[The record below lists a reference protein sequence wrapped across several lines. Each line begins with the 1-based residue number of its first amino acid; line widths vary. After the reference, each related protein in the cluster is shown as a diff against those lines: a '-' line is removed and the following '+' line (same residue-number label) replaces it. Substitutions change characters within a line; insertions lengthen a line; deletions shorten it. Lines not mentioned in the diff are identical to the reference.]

1 MAPDI
6 DLTGLMIKTEALNVG
21 YNGVPLIYDI
31 ALSAARGEIITLIGP
46 NGSGKTTILRT
57 IARQLAP
64 IAGTV
69 MIDGRDIMTLSG
81 KEIATRM
88 AVVLTERIRPDL
100 MTCYEFVSAGRYPYT
115 GNFGLLTDRDREA
128 VSAALEL
135 VNAAEISD
143 RYVSEISDGQYQRL
157 LIARAVCQE
166 PEIIVLDEPTSFLDI
181 KHKKELLEIL
191 SGMSKTKGVSVIMSL
206 HEIDLAE
213 RISDRIVCV
222 KGDRI
227 AAYGTP
233 DEIFAGSV
241 IPDLYGIDPG
251 SYDALL
257 GKLELSA
264 PEGRMRCFVIGGN
277 GTGIPFYRELQ
288 KKGIPFAA
296 GILMPNDIDVS
307 VASPLAG
314 RLICTDLFMPAD
326 DAQKHEAE
334 ELIDGMDFVVACG
347 CPEGEYN
354 RVNGELER
362 YAQSAG
368 KTIVRSLEEL
378 REVLA

>member
-1 MAPDI
+1 MAPDREK
-6 DLTGLMIKTEALNVG
+6 TGPMIGAEALSVG
-21 YNGVPLIYDI
+21 YNGIPLISDI

-69 MIDGRDIMTLSG
+69 LIEGNDIKTLSG
-81 KEIATRM
+81 RQIATKM

-115 GNFGLLTDRDREA
+115 GSFGLLTDTDKQA
-128 VSAALEL
+128 VSDALRL
-135 VNAAEISD
+135 VNASEISD

-157 LIARAVCQE
+157 LIARAVCQD

-181 KHKKELLEIL
+181 RHKKELLEIL
-191 SGMSKTKGVSVIMSL
+191 SSMSKSKGLSVIMSL

-233 DEIFAGSV
+233 DEIFAGDT
-241 IPDLYGIDPG
+241 IPELYGIKDG

-257 GKLELSA
+257 GKLELAA
-264 PEGRMRCFVIGGN
+264 PEGPIRCFVIGGG

-288 KKGIPFAA
+288 KKGTAFAA
-296 GILMPNDIDVS
+296 GILMPNDTDVS
-307 VASPLAG
+307 VASSLAG
-314 RLICTDLFMPAD
+314 RLICTEPFMPATQE
-326 DAQKHEAE
+326 QKKEAM
-334 ELIDGMDFVVACG
+334 ELIDSSGFVVVCG
-347 CPEGEYN
+347 CPAGEYN
-354 RVNGELER
+354 RVNSELEE
-362 YAQSAG
+362 YAAGAG
-368 KTIVRSLEEL
+368 KRIVRSLKEL
-378 REVLA
+378 REVLS

>member
-1 MAPDI
+1 MALDK
-6 DLTGLMIKTEALNVG
+6 DLSISRISTEGLTVG
-21 YNGVPLIYDI
+21 YNGVPLISDI

-46 NGSGKTTILRT
+46 NGSGKSTILKT
-57 IARQLAP
+57 IARQLSS

-69 MIDGRDIMTLSG
+69 YIEGKDMKALSG
-81 KEIATRM
+81 KEIAKKM

-115 GNFGLLTDRDREA
+115 GSFGLLTDKDREA
-128 VSAALEL
+128 IASALEL
-135 VNAAEISD
+135 VNASDISD
-143 RYVSEISDGQYQRL
+143 RYVSEISDGQYQRI

-191 SGMSKTKGVSVIMSL
+191 LGMSKSKGVSVIMSL

-213 RISDRIVCV
+213 RVSDMIVCV

-233 DEIFAGSV
+233 DEIFTGST
-241 IPDLYGIDPG
+241 ITDLYGIDAK
-251 SYDALL
+251 SYDTLL
-257 GKLELSA
+257 GKMELSA
-264 PEGRMRCFVIGGN
+264 PEGQMRCFVIGGN

-307 VASPLAG
+307 VASSLAG
-314 RLICTDLFMPAD
+314 KIICTEPFMPAD
-326 DAQKHEAE
+326 DVQREEAE
-334 ELIDGMDFVVACG
+334 KLIDISEFIIVCG
-347 CPEGEYN
+347 CPTGEYN
-354 RVNGELER
+354 KINNMLEQ
-362 YAQSAG
+362 YAISSG
-368 KTIVRSLEEL
+368 KTVIRSLGDL
-378 REVLA
+378 REVL

>member
-1 MAPDI
+1 MADK
-6 DLTGLMIKTEALNVG
+6 LKTDASRISTESLAVG
-21 YNGVPLIYDI
+21 YGGEPLIRDI
-31 ALSAARGEIITLIGP
+31 ALSAEKGEIITLIGP

-64 IAGTV
+64 LFGTV
-69 MIDGRDIMTLSG
+69 FIEGRNMKALSG
-81 KEIATRM
+81 REIAREM

-115 GNFGLLTDRDREA
+115 GRFGLLTDRDREE
-128 VSAALEL
+128 VERALKL
-135 VNAAEISD
+135 VNAYEISD
-143 RYVSEISDGQYQRL
+143 RYVSEISDGQYQRI

-166 PEIIVLDEPTSFLDI
+166 PDIIVLDEPTSFLDI

-191 SGMSKTKGVSVIMSL
+191 SSMAKQKGVAVLMSL

-227 AAYGTP
+227 AAYGAP
-233 DEIFAGSV
+233 DEIFAGNTIS
-241 IPDLYGIDPG
+241 DLYGIDPG
-251 SYDALL
+251 SYDSLL

-264 PEGRMRCFVIGGN
+264 PKGDIRCFVIGGN

-288 KKGIPFAA
+288 KKNYAFAA

-307 VASPLAG
+307 VASSLAA
-314 RLICTDLFMPAD
+314 RVVCTEPFMPATD
-326 DAQKHEAE
+326 GQREEAE
-334 ELIDGMDFVVACG
+334 RLIDISEVVVIAG
-347 CPEGEYN
+347 CPKGEYN
-354 RVNGELER
+354 AVNSVLEQ
-362 YAQSAG
+362 YAISKG
-368 KTIVRSLEEL
+368 KTVVRSLSGL
-378 REVLA
+378 REVL

>member
-1 MAPDI
+1 MADK
-6 DLTGLMIKTEALNVG
+6 LKTDASRISTESLAVG
-21 YNGVPLIYDI
+21 YGGIPLIRDI
-31 ALSAARGEIITLIGP
+31 ALSAEKGEIITLIGP

-64 IAGTV
+64 LFGT
-69 MIDGRDIMTLSG
+69 IFIEGRNMKALSG
-81 KEIATRM
+81 REIAREM

-115 GNFGLLTDRDREA
+115 GRFGLLTDRDREE
-128 VSAALEL
+128 VERALKL
-135 VNAAEISD
+135 VNAYEISD
-143 RYVSEISDGQYQRL
+143 RYVSEISDGQYQRI

-166 PEIIVLDEPTSFLDI
+166 PDIIVLDEPTSFLDI

-191 SGMSKTKGVSVIMSL
+191 SSMAKQKGVSVLMSL

-227 AAYGTP
+227 AAYGAP
-233 DEIFAGSV
+233 DEIFAGST
-241 IPDLYGIDPG
+241 ISDLYGIDPG
-251 SYDALL
+251 SYDSLL

-264 PEGRMRCFVIGGN
+264 PKGNIRCFVIGGN

-288 KKGIPFAA
+288 KKNYAFAA

-307 VASPLAG
+307 VASSLAA
-314 RLICTDLFMPAD
+314 RVVCTEPFMPATD
-326 DAQKHEAE
+326 GQREEAE
-334 ELIDGMDFVVACG
+334 RLIDISEVVVIAG
-347 CPEGEYN
+347 CPKGEYN
-354 RVNGELER
+354 AVNSVLEQ
-362 YAQSAG
+362 YAISKG
-368 KTIVRSLEEL
+368 KTVVRSLSGL
-378 REVLA
+378 REVL

>member
-1 MAPDI
+1 MADNKQE
-6 DLTGLMIKTEALNVG
+6 LTARISTESLSVG
-21 YNGVPLIYDI
+21 YGGIPLIRDI
-31 ALSAARGEIITLIGP
+31 ALSAGRGEIITLIGP

-64 IAGTV
+64 LFGTV
-69 MIDGRDIMTLSG
+69 FIEGRNMKALSG
-81 KEIATRM
+81 REIAREM

-115 GNFGLLTDRDREA
+115 GRFGLLTDRDREE
-128 VSAALEL
+128 VERALKL
-135 VNAAEISD
+135 VNAYEISD
-143 RYVSEISDGQYQRL
+143 RYVSEISDGQYQRI

-166 PEIIVLDEPTSFLDI
+166 PDIIVLDEPTSFLDI

-191 SGMSKTKGVSVIMSL
+191 SSMAKQKGVAVLMSL

-227 AAYGTP
+227 AAYGAP
-233 DEIFAGSV
+233 DEIFAGST
-241 IPDLYGIDPG
+241 ISDLYGIDPG
-251 SYDALL
+251 SYDSLL

-264 PEGRMRCFVIGGN
+264 PKGDIRCFVIGGN

-288 KKGIPFAA
+288 KKNYAFAA

-307 VASPLAG
+307 VASSLAA
-314 RLICTDLFMPAD
+314 RVVCTEPFMPATD
-326 DAQKHEAE
+326 GQREEAE
-334 ELIDGMDFVVACG
+334 RLIDISEVVVIAG
-347 CPEGEYN
+347 CPKGEYN
-354 RVNGELER
+354 AVNSVLEQ
-362 YAQSAG
+362 YAISKG
-368 KTIVRSLEEL
+368 KTVVRSLSGL
-378 REVLA
+378 REVL

>member
-1 MAPDI
+1 MALDK
-6 DLTGLMIKTEALNVG
+6 DLSISRISTEGLTVG
-21 YNGVPLIYDI
+21 YNGVPLISDI

-46 NGSGKTTILRT
+46 NGSGKSTILKT
-57 IARQLAP
+57 IARQLSS

-69 MIDGRDIMTLSG
+69 YIEGKDMKALSG
-81 KEIATRM
+81 KEIAKKM

-115 GNFGLLTDRDREA
+115 GSFGLLTDKDREA
-128 VSAALEL
+128 IASALEL
-135 VNAAEISD
+135 VNASDISD
-143 RYVSEISDGQYQRL
+143 RYVSEISDGQYQRI

-191 SGMSKTKGVSVIMSL
+191 SGMSKSKGVSVIMSL

-213 RISDRIVCV
+213 RVSDRIVCV

-233 DEIFAGSV
+233 DEIFTGST
-241 IPDLYGIDPG
+241 ITDLYGIDAK
-251 SYDALL
+251 SYDTLL
-257 GKLELSA
+257 GKMELSA
-264 PEGRMRCFVIGGN
+264 PEGQMRCFVIGGN

-307 VASPLAG
+307 VASSLAG
-314 RLICTDLFMPAD
+314 KIICTEPFMPAD
-326 DAQKHEAE
+326 DVQREEAE
-334 ELIDGMDFVVACG
+334 KLIDISEFIIVCG
-347 CPEGEYN
+347 CPTGEYN
-354 RVNGELER
+354 KINNMLEQ
-362 YAQSAG
+362 YAISSG
-368 KTIVRSLEEL
+368 KTVIRSLGDL
-378 REVLA
+378 REVL

>member
-1 MAPDI
+1 MPDKYLPDPKI
-6 DLTGLMIKTEALNVG
+6 STGDLTVG
-21 YNGVPLIYDI
+21 YGGVPLISDI
-31 ALSAARGEIITLIGP
+31 ALSASRGEIITLIGP

-57 IARQLAP
+57 IARQLSS
-64 IAGTV
+64 ISGTV
-69 MIDGRDIMTLSG
+69 FIDGKDIKTLSGRDI
-81 KEIATRM
+81 ARQM
-88 AVVLTERIRPDL
+88 AVVLTERVRPDL

-115 GNFGLLTDRDREA
+115 GSFGLLTDRDREA
-128 VSAALEL
+128 VDSALEI
-135 VNAAEISD
+135 VNASSIAD
-143 RYVSEISDGQYQRL
+143 RYVSEISDGQYQRI

-191 SGMSKTKGVSVIMSL
+191 SSMSKSKGVSVIMSL

-222 KGDRI
+222 KGDHI

-233 DEIFAGSV
+233 EEIFTGNTIS
-241 IPDLYGIDPG
+241 DLYDIDDR
-251 SYDALL
+251 SYDTLL

-264 PEGRMRCFVIGGN
+264 PEGAVRCFVIGGN

-288 KKGIPFAA
+288 KKGVPFAA

-307 VASPLAG
+307 VASSLAG
-314 RLICTDLFMPAD
+314 KLICTEPFMPAD
-326 DAQKHEAE
+326 DGQREEAQKM
-334 ELIDGMDFVVACG
+334 IDASEFVIICG

-354 RVNGELER
+354 RVNSALEQ
-362 YAQSAG
+362 YAVNSG
-368 KTIVRSLEEL
+368 KTVVRSIPEL
-378 REVLA
+378 REVL

>member
-1 MAPDI
+1 MADNKQE
-6 DLTGLMIKTEALNVG
+6 LTARISTESLSVG
-21 YNGVPLIYDI
+21 YGGIPLIRGI
-31 ALSAARGEIITLIGP
+31 ALSAGRGEIITLIGP

-64 IAGTV
+64 LFGTV
-69 MIDGRDIMTLSG
+69 FIEGRNMKALSG
-81 KEIATRM
+81 REIAREM

-115 GNFGLLTDRDREA
+115 GRFGLLTDRDREE
-128 VSAALEL
+128 VERALKL
-135 VNAAEISD
+135 VNAYEISD
-143 RYVSEISDGQYQRL
+143 RYVSEISDGQYQRI

-166 PEIIVLDEPTSFLDI
+166 PDIIVLDEPTSFLDI

-191 SGMSKTKGVSVIMSL
+191 SSMAKQKGVAVLMSL

-227 AAYGTP
+227 AAYGAP
-233 DEIFAGSV
+233 DEIFAGNTIS
-241 IPDLYGIDPG
+241 DLYGIDPG
-251 SYDALL
+251 SYDSLL

-264 PEGRMRCFVIGGN
+264 PKGDIRCFVIGGN

-288 KKGIPFAA
+288 KKNYAFAA

-307 VASPLAG
+307 VASSLAA
-314 RLICTDLFMPAD
+314 RVVCTEPFMPATD
-326 DAQKHEAE
+326 GQREEAE
-334 ELIDGMDFVVACG
+334 RLIDISEVVVIAG
-347 CPEGEYN
+347 CPKGEYN
-354 RVNGELER
+354 AVNSVLEQ
-362 YAQSAG
+362 YAISKG
-368 KTIVRSLEEL
+368 KTVVRSLSGL
-378 REVLA
+378 REVL

>member
-1 MAPDI
+1 MADNKQE
-6 DLTGLMIKTEALNVG
+6 LTARISTESLSVG
-21 YNGVPLIYDI
+21 YGGIPLIRDI
-31 ALSAARGEIITLIGP
+31 ALSAGRGEIITLIGP

-64 IAGTV
+64 LFGTV
-69 MIDGRDIMTLSG
+69 FIEGRDMKALSG
-81 KEIATRM
+81 REIAREM

-115 GNFGLLTDRDREA
+115 GRFGLLTDRDREE
-128 VSAALEL
+128 VERALKL
-135 VNAAEISD
+135 VNAYEISD
-143 RYVSEISDGQYQRL
+143 RYVSEISDGQYQRI

-166 PEIIVLDEPTSFLDI
+166 PDIIVLDEPTSFLDI

-191 SGMSKTKGVSVIMSL
+191 SSMAKQKGVAVLMSL

-227 AAYGTP
+227 AAYGAP
-233 DEIFAGSV
+233 DEIFAGST
-241 IPDLYGIDPG
+241 ISDLYGIDPG
-251 SYDALL
+251 SYDSLL

-264 PEGRMRCFVIGGN
+264 PKGDIRCFVIGGN

-288 KKGIPFAA
+288 KKNYAFAA

-307 VASPLAG
+307 VASSLAA
-314 RLICTDLFMPAD
+314 RVVCTEPFMPATD
-326 DAQKHEAE
+326 GQREEAE
-334 ELIDGMDFVVACG
+334 RLIDISEVVVIAG
-347 CPEGEYN
+347 CPKGEYN
-354 RVNGELER
+354 AVNSVLEQ
-362 YAQSAG
+362 YAISKG
-368 KTIVRSLEEL
+368 KTVVRSLSGL
-378 REVLA
+378 REVL

>member
-1 MAPDI
+1 MADNKQE
-6 DLTGLMIKTEALNVG
+6 LTARISTESLSVG
-21 YNGVPLIYDI
+21 YGGIPLIRDI
-31 ALSAARGEIITLIGP
+31 ALSAGRGEIITLIGP

-64 IAGTV
+64 LFGTV
-69 MIDGRDIMTLSG
+69 FIEGRNMKALSG
-81 KEIATRM
+81 REIAREM

-115 GNFGLLTDRDREA
+115 GRFGLLTDRDREE
-128 VSAALEL
+128 VERALKL
-135 VNAAEISD
+135 VNAYEISD
-143 RYVSEISDGQYQRL
+143 RYVSEISDGQYQRI

-166 PEIIVLDEPTSFLDI
+166 PDIIVLDEPTSFLDI

-191 SGMSKTKGVSVIMSL
+191 SSMAKQKGVAVLMSL

-227 AAYGTP
+227 AAYGAP
-233 DEIFAGSV
+233 DEIFAGNTIS
-241 IPDLYGIDPG
+241 DLYGIDPG
-251 SYDALL
+251 SYDSLL

-264 PEGRMRCFVIGGN
+264 PKGDIRCFVIGGN

-288 KKGIPFAA
+288 KKNYAFAA

-307 VASPLAG
+307 VASSLAA
-314 RLICTDLFMPAD
+314 RVVCTEPFMPATD
-326 DAQKHEAE
+326 GQREEAE
-334 ELIDGMDFVVACG
+334 RLIDISEVVVIAG
-347 CPEGEYN
+347 CPKGEYN
-354 RVNGELER
+354 AVNSVLEQ
-362 YAQSAG
+362 YAISKG
-368 KTIVRSLEEL
+368 KTVVRSLSGL
-378 REVLA
+378 REVL

>member
-1 MAPDI
+1 MALDK
-6 DLTGLMIKTEALNVG
+6 DLSISRISTEGLTVG
-21 YNGVPLIYDI
+21 YNGVPLISDI

-46 NGSGKTTILRT
+46 NGSGKSTILKT
-57 IARQLAP
+57 IARQLSS

-69 MIDGRDIMTLSG
+69 YIEGKDMKALSG
-81 KEIATRM
+81 KEIAKKM

-115 GNFGLLTDRDREA
+115 GSFGLLTDKDREA
-128 VSAALEL
+128 VASALEL
-135 VNAAEISD
+135 VNASDISD
-143 RYVSEISDGQYQRL
+143 RYVSEISDGQYQRI

-191 SGMSKTKGVSVIMSL
+191 LGMSKSKGVSVIMSL

-213 RISDRIVCV
+213 RVSDMIVCV

-233 DEIFAGSV
+233 DEIFTGST
-241 IPDLYGIDPG
+241 ITDLYGIDAK
-251 SYDALL
+251 SYDTLL
-257 GKLELSA
+257 GKMELSA
-264 PEGRMRCFVIGGN
+264 PEGQMRCFVIGGN

-307 VASPLAG
+307 VASSLAG
-314 RLICTDLFMPAD
+314 EIICTEPFMPAD
-326 DAQKHEAE
+326 DVQREEAE
-334 ELIDGMDFVVACG
+334 KLIDISEFIIVCG
-347 CPEGEYN
+347 CPTGEYN
-354 RVNGELER
+354 KINNMLEQ
-362 YAQSAG
+362 YAISSG
-368 KTIVRSLEEL
+368 KTVIRSLGDL
-378 REVLA
+378 REVL

>member
-181 KHKKELLEIL
+181 KHKKELLEI
-191 SGMSKTKGVSVIMSL
+191 
-206 HEIDLAE
+206 
-213 RISDRIVCV
+213 V
-222 KGDRI
+222 KG
-227 AAYGTP
+227 
-233 DEIFAGSV
+233 
-241 IPDLYGIDPG
+241 
-251 SYDALL
+251 
-257 GKLELSA
+257 LE
-264 PEGRMRCFVIGGN
+264 
-277 GTGIPFYRELQ
+277 
-288 KKGIPFAA
+288 
-296 GILMPNDIDVS
+296 
-307 VASPLAG
+307 
-314 RLICTDLFMPAD
+314 
-326 DAQKHEAE
+326 
-334 ELIDGMDFVVACG
+334 
-347 CPEGEYN
+347 
-354 RVNGELER
+354 
-362 YAQSAG
+362 
-368 KTIVRSLEEL
+368 
-378 REVLA
+378 